1 MSFTDKINAEIKTA
15 MLARN
20 EAELRGLRAIKA
32 ALLLAATSSSAAN
45 GVSEEESLK
54 ILQKLAKQ
62 RKESIEI
69 FQKQNR
75 EDLAQKEQEE
85 LSVIERFLP
94 KQMSDEEIMTEL
106 SGLLQSNGISTAAE
120 FGKAMPI
127 AMKHFAGRADGKKI
141 SELLKKAL
149 G

>member
-32 ALLLAATSSSAAN
+32 ALLLAATSSSAAD